1 MTELREP
8 GDAVVGEKLVAW
20 GRKVS
25 AVHLISGTSAH
36 RAQSVYVWGK
46 PASCRIDIAVR
57 LRGNR
62 A

>member
-1 MTELREP
+1 MTELCEP
-8 GDAVVGEKLVAW
+8 GDAVAGEKLVAW

-25 AVHLISGTSAH
+25 PVHIISDTSVH